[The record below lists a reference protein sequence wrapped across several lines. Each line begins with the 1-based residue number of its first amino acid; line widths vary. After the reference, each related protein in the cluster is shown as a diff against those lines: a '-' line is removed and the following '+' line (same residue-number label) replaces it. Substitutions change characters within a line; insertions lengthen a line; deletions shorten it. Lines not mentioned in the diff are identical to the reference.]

1 MYLFS
6 IRSNLYG
13 CAVCTH
19 NQFTDT
25 RARELSL
32 LHLHMRY
39 TKWKKKHDLIYIFI
53 CVCFTSSQFYVAYY
67 RYRYRHID
75 SGNRSTSIISIVF
88 KFLWEHAI
96 YANRSYVSEFQFYFF
111 RALAWYGL
119 DVGHI
124 VRGRKKV
131 TKQNGIEADRSQ
143 ATGLHDTHART
154 KKKCARVF
162 CRSQAKNE
170 WKDGYEVIAFLTLI
184 PMKSNVFE
192 HLAEHEQSAC
202 DTINVRM
209 L

>member
-19 NQFTDT
+19 DQFTDT
-25 RARELSL
+25 IARELSL

-124 VRGRKKV
+124 VRGRKKSDE
-131 TKQNGIEADRSQ
+131 TEWNRGRPKSSDRTPWHACQN
-143 ATGLHDTHART
+143 
-154 KKKCARVF
+154 KKKVCT
-162 CRSQAKNE
+162 S
-170 WKDGYEVIAFLTLI
+170 IL
-184 PMKSNVFE
+184 
-192 HLAEHEQSAC
+192 
-202 DTINVRM
+202 
-209 L
+209 